1 MKQIGSFAIALAL
14 AATAG
19 AAAAQQSDIAPNVQR
34 EPAKPMSAQEKAKAR
49 EEIRANAGKALE
61 QFYASDPK
69 IREQVAKAAGYGV
82 FNTYGVSFVLGG
94 AGGTGLVRDTATKK
108 DWYMRVA
115 QASAGAQLGA
125 AQTETLILF
134 PTKKA
139 LTDFVEK
146 GWVGSA
152 TGGGSAGAAGKS
164 AGGGGG
170 VGTGGTSIYT
180 MTKNGL
186 QAGGGVEGAKYWK
199 DKALN

>member
-1 MKQIGSFAIALAL
+1 MKQIGPFALAVVL
-14 AATAG
+14 AVGTAH
-19 AAAAQQSDIAPNVQR
+19 AQQSDISPNAPR
-34 EPAKPMSAQEKAKAR
+34 APAKPMSAADKTKAR

-69 IREQVAKAAGYGV
+69 IRDQVAQSAGYGV
-82 FNTYGVSFVLGG
+82 FNTYGVSFLLGG
-94 AGGTGLVRDTATKK
+94 AGGTGLVHDNATKK

-115 QASAGAQLGA
+115 QASAGVQLGA
-125 AQTETLILF
+125 AQNETLIVF
-134 PTKKA
+134 PTRKS

-164 AGGGGG
+164 TGGGGG
-170 VGTGGTSIYT
+170 VGTGGTTIYT
-180 MTKNGL
+180 MTRNGL
-186 QAGGGVEGAKYWK
+186 QAGGELEGAKYWK